1 MDYYGNVLA
10 YDGACV
16 EDAWNWPGEEDFY
29 PLAVMIQAQI
39 VCYYS
44 APASVFTGTARDGE
58 QALPGWGLEYYGREC
73 LLVSGT
79 YDFASGFIGQLN
91 AREVYTWEAVWG
103 DSFAPEYTT
112 RQGVGPGSTSDTGNW
127 GGGAVESTA
136 GAFSLD
142 FSNDFSVTE

>member
-1 MDYYGNVLA
+1 MHHPQRDL
-10 YDGACV
+10 
-16 EDAWNWPGEEDFY
+16 
-29 PLAVMIQAQI
+29 I

-112 RQGVGPGSTSDTGNW
+112 KQGVGPGSTSDTGNW
-127 GGGAVESTA
+127 GGGATPTTA